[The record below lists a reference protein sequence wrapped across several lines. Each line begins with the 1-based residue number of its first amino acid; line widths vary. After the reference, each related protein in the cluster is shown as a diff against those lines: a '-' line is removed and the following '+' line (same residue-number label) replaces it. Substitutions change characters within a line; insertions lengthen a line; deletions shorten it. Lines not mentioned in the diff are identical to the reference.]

1 MAYKFNTN
9 YGGQTLGARTGGSG
23 LDAGAKALQKSF
35 DDNLAAEK
43 ALRLSDLTN
52 RQELNNTINSYGNA
66 SNDKAFNDANTQML
80 LGMADEYAKVTDAL
94 ARGTV
99 DVAEGTA
106 YQSQLK
112 SALDMYGKFVV
123 SSKSLEDQINAAGGF
138 DRGATG
144 SLILGG
150 GINDGQTLNMI
161 HRLWNNPDGLEFT
174 RDGNG
179 MYLRDKASGKVIN
192 AEQFVQALEN
202 GRSLGET
209 VPDVNETVNTAFKTI
224 DTNPAFGAYKRQ
236 QQYTSANGTTT
247 TSTKYDKEMLR
258 EAFTKADPWQ
268 PLIDNATQANG
279 TWEYLMHLDGY
290 KDRVMASNNGL
301 WVGNEI
307 DQNGNFTDIAQTQQK
322 LMKEM
327 LTDLAID
334 KNVPNSDLITTSI
347 SKKSTGTSS
356 TDTETLKAQQQDFST
371 KKTTYNLFTQGFDK
385 LSQIKEKYKDKAFS
399 QDDFM
404 RDIANY
410 GNEIGR
416 KLSGQGGSFRV
427 QDTGVLGVA
436 NLILVSEK
444 GDREDEIEINK
455 NSSVADILLPLMQ
468 NALSLQLDEDQ
479 LRVANQYLTDLKAA
493 AAGTGKNPFRDG
505 KAGKKIYDPFE
516 TYMGISGNKVN
527 KNNSGGNAR

>member
-9 YGGQTLGARTGGSG
+9 YGSQTLGGRTGGSG

-123 SSKSLEDQINAAGGF
+123 ASKSLEDQINTAGGF

-150 GINDGQTLNMI
+150 GVNDGQTLNMI
-161 HRLWNNPDGLEFT
+161 HRLWNNPNGLEFT

-179 MYLRDKASGKVIN
+179 MYLRDKSSGKVIN

-209 VPDVNETVNTAFKTI
+209 VPDVNETVNTAFKAI
-224 DTNPAFGAYKRQ
+224 DTNPAFGAYKRE

-247 TSTKYDKEMLR
+247 TSIKYNKEMLK

-268 PLIDNATQANG
+268 PLIDNSTQANG

-307 DQNGNFTDIAQTQQK
+307 DENGDFTDIAQSQQK

-327 LTDLAID
+327 LTELAIN

-347 SKKSTGTSS
+347 TKTSPG
-356 TDTETLKAQQQDFST
+356 DG
-371 KKTTYNLFTQGFDK
+371 NN
-385 LSQIKEKYKDKAFS
+385 KEKTPTTNLQAEAYDTHTRNMFNVDRLFREFGENTNNPGFKKKIMEDMNAILGVVEGDAGSYRFENDEIVNEDGDVLNLGNNINKIVSLLNEMSFLSEVDDKDKKARLDAIRKM
-399 QDDFM
+399 QQNYT
-404 RDIANY
+404 RDKFNRNKA
-410 GNEIGR
+410 
-416 KLSGQGGSFRV
+416 
-427 QDTGVLGVA
+427 
-436 NLILVSEK
+436 
-444 GDREDEIEINK
+444 GDITYK
-455 NSSVADILLPLMQ
+455 S
-468 NALSLQLDEDQ
+468 
-479 LRVANQYLTDLKAA
+479 
-493 AAGTGKNPFRDG
+493 NPFVSSD
-505 KAGKKIYDPFE
+505 
-516 TYMGISGNKVN
+516 
-527 KNNSGGNAR
+527 SGGNAR